1 MDGFPSL
8 AEGGTDQM
16 SMKKTQRWAFVIL
29 AVCLLAVPTVS
40 CREAGGTASGTVAVT
55 GEQTG
60 SGSDTETES
69 SWMDTAVTVDV
80 EGLSVGDETAAT
92 KNLDRIND
100 LIDEAKPGTILRLP
114 GGDIYLASD
123 PVSGGIQLIA
133 KEQIALMGQSTN
145 LINVSY
151 DDTRYRVAADYQ
163 LSNVFTVLGC
173 QNVYIGGLTV
183 SYRSPS
189 ALSGQI
195 IGFENGR
202 TLIRPLSGN
211 SVAGGEYV
219 YCVSLFNKDGVPG
232 DERYL
237 SETSPD
243 DLIRLSDGTYSYA
256 GTFGEV
262 GNRICLRFT
271 SATYAAPLFN
281 ISGAENLELSGVMV
295 HGCPGAVCIATGAN
309 RDWLVERMRVVP
321 PEDVDM
327 LFSSNQDGFHLKSM
341 RGSLTL
347 RDCTFI
353 GLGDDA
359 LNTHSLMGRVES
371 VGTNTA
377 SVLTPGTG
385 TAITEDWA
393 AEGDEIALYD
403 DHLNLL
409 GTAHVTRNLLG
420 SLTLDSMPDGVGVGT
435 LLHNRSNAPDVTVT
449 GCHVERSRARAFLL
463 QCRTA
468 VVQDCTLKNIRL
480 SGILAAP
487 DTRNWYEM
495 GPVQAVTVT
504 GCRFERV
511 GTVDGDHAAV
521 CVRVCH
527 DSIAM
532 LGGSTPIH
540 GSVSVS
546 CNTFLRCK
554 AGIFVRRAA
563 STEVHDNSYENCRDR
578 EDIA

>member
-1 MDGFPSL
+1 
-8 AEGGTDQM
+8 M
-16 SMKKTQRWAFVIL
+16 SMKKTPNRLLLML
-29 AVCLLAVPTVS
+29 ASCLLMVATVGCYGGDGTGS
-40 CREAGGTASGTVAVT
+40 GTAAVT
-55 GEQTG
+55 GEQTD
-60 SGSDTETES
+60 SASDTETVS
-69 SWMDTAVTVDV
+69 SWMDSAVTVDV
-80 EGLSVGDETAAT
+80 DGLSVGDETAAAQ
-92 KNLDRIND
+92 NLDRINN

-114 GGDIYLASD
+114 EGDICLASD

-133 KEQIALMGQSTN
+133 KERIALVGQNTR

-151 DDTRYRVAADYQ
+151 DDTRYKVSADYQ
-163 LSNVFTVLGC
+163 LSNVFTVSGC
-173 QNVYIGGLTV
+173 QDIWIGGLTV
-183 SYRSPS
+183 AYRSPS

-195 IGFENGR
+195 VGFENGR
-202 TLIRPLSGN
+202 TLISPMAGN
-211 SVAGGEYV
+211 SAAGGEYV
-219 YCVSLFNKDGVPG
+219 YCISLFNKDGVPG
-232 DERYL
+232 NEQYL
-237 SETSPD
+237 SETAPD
-243 DLIRLSDGTYSYA
+243 DLIRLPDGTYSYA

-281 ISGAENLELSGVMV
+281 ISGAESLVLSDVTV
-295 HGCPGAVCIATGAN
+295 HGCPGAVCIATGGN
-309 RDWLVERMRVVP
+309 RDWLVDRMRVVP
-321 PEDVDM
+321 PEGTDM
-327 LFSSNQDGFHLKSM
+327 LFSSNQDGFHIKSM
-341 RGSLTL
+341 RGSLTM

-371 VGTNTA
+371 VGTNTV

-385 TAITEDWA
+385 TAITDDWA
-393 AEGDEIALYD
+393 VEGDEIALYD

-420 SLTLDSMPDGVGVGT
+420 SLTLDSMPDGVKEGT

-468 VVQDCTLKNIRL
+468 VVQDCTLINIRL
-480 SGILAAP
+480 SGILVAP
-487 DTRNWYEM
+487 DTRSWYEM
-495 GPVQAVTVT
+495 GPAQSVTVT

-511 GTVDGDHAAV
+511 GTVEGDHAAV

-532 LGGSTPIH
+532 LGGSAPVH
-540 GSVSVS
+540 GAISVSG
-546 CNTFLRCK
+546 NTFLRCR
-554 AGIFVRRAA
+554 AGIFIRRAA
-563 STEVHDNSYENCRDR
+563 SAEIHDNAYENCRIR